1 MIPGMEGLLPWI
13 VLAIVVGL
21 LGVALWLWRRRY
33 RPNQGRVDDPVASRL
48 RFQGA
53 QIGATS
59 NRTYKKRKSDSVP
72 VVRFSRDVD
81 EKVLVTD
88 GADVTAK
95 LAEADEATPPHAFQF
110 QLRDEK
116 VTYTSNGAPQPKEPK
131 ALRFK
136 RAIDLWGT
144 GYPVVELDEWFE
156 LQDHVVFFVTTR
168 GTFST
173 RTPDVW
179 VVAIGDLLKNRTND

>member
-1 MIPGMEGLLPWI
+1 MIPRMKGLRRWI
-13 VLAIVVGL
+13 VLASIVGL
-21 LGVALWLWRRRY
+21 LGMALWLWLRE
-33 RPNQGRVDDPVASRL
+33 QQDPVALRL

-59 NRTYKKRKSDSVP
+59 NRTYKKRTTDSVP
-72 VVRFSRDVD
+72 VVRFQQVQANGNTRDL
-81 EKVLVTD
+81 ETD
-88 GADVTAK
+88 GADVTTPSIT
-95 LAEADEATPPHAFQF
+95 ADAPEPKRVFQF

-116 VTYTSNGAPQPKEPK
+116 VTYTSNASPQPK

-136 RAIDLWGT
+136 RPFDLLGA
-144 GYPVVELDEWFE
+144 GYPVVELDGWFE
-156 LQDHVVFFVTTR
+156 LEDHVVFFVTTR

-179 VVAIGDLLKNRTND
+179 VVAIGDLLKNQTND